1 MTPKGWEGGRAL
13 RQGQALASGRF
24 SQPERRWE
32 QGHAAESC
40 RKAPPRGNGTFGE
53 RGTKQRHL
61 SRTRHPTQLLQGGQS
76 YQIPARFGEAHPDHF
91 LPIPNTWMGPNGSA
105 RAAWCWCPPPQA
117 PSQEQTQRLSPR
129 TKSQR
134 GFGVQQL
141 TSSSCPDPTQD
152 LHVLALPL
160 HPLQTVWPRGFG
172 TAAPPRAAR
181 PLCTSAERTGR
192 CSGVPARAHRGD
204 VLGEN
209 PAPEV
214 QLTLQKDPQV
224 E

>member
-24 SQPERRWE
+24 SRPERRWE

-61 SRTRHPTQLLQGGQS
+61 SGTSHPTQLLQGGQS

-91 LPIPNTWMGPNGSA
+91 LTVPNTWMGPKGSV

-117 PSQEQTQRLSPR
+117 PSQEQTQRLSLR
-129 TKSQR
+129 NKIHR
-134 GFGVQQL
+134 GWGSAARLQL
-141 TSSSCPDPTQD
+141 
-152 LHVLALPL
+152 LP
-160 HPLQTVWPRGFG
+160 WPHAG
-172 TAAPPRAAR
+172 PPRAGPSPPSPANCSATGFWHHR
-181 PLCTSAERTGR
+181 TPMCIQLCPSAERTGR